1 MSADPYFY
9 LTLGT
14 CCVII
19 HIMEVGMYDFEARR
33 KKFDED
39 FERTKRN
46 MKIAAIVNSVFGLG
60 LVGFGIWVVVKIL
73 QFFGV
78 V

>member
-1 MSADPYFY
+1 
-9 LTLGT
+9 
-14 CCVII
+14 
-19 HIMEVGMYDFEARR
+19 MYDFEARR

-60 LVGFGIWVVVKIL
+60 LVGFGIWVVVRIL